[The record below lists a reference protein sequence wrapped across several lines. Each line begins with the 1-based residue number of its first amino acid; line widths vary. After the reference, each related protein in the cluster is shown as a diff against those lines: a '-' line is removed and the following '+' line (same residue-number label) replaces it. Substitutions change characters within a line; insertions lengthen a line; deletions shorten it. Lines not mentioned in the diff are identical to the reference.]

1 MSESLNNKTAIVTG
15 ASRGIGKAIAL
26 SLAKAGVKV
35 VLAARHQ
42 DDLELAKTEILK
54 NGGQCIAVQ
63 ADVGEEADIG
73 HLIEK
78 TTDAFGTVDILVNN
92 AGFGIFSKVADTSV
106 KDFDGMMNVNLRGVF
121 LCCRGVL
128 PTMIRQKGG
137 AIINIASLA
146 GKNSFVGGAT
156 YSATKWG
163 LLGFSRSLMLEVRDY
178 NIRVV
183 AICPGSVNTSF
194 SDHSK
199 DAEKI
204 IQPQDVADTVLF
216 ALTMPG
222 RSNVS
227 EIDIR
232 PTINP
237 K

>member
-1 MSESLNNKTAIVTG
+1 MSDSLNNKTAIVTG

-35 VLAARHQ
+35 VLAARQ
-42 DDLELAKTEILK
+42 QTDLESAKTEILK

-63 ADVGEEADIG
+63 TDVAKEADID

-92 AGFGIFSKVADTSV
+92 AGFGIFSKVAATSA

-199 DAEKI
+199 DSEKI

-216 ALTMPG
+216 ALTMPA

>member
-1 MSESLNNKTAIVTG
+1 MSETLKNKTAVVTG
-15 ASRGIGKAIAL
+15 ASRGIGKSIAL
-26 SLAKAGVKV
+26 SLANAGVNV
-35 VLAARHQ
+35 VLAARSQ
-42 DDLELAKTEILK
+42 NDLESAANEIRK
-54 NGGQCIAVQ
+54 NGGQCIVIQ
-63 ADVGEEADIG
+63 ADVSEETEVIR
-73 HLIEK
+73 LMEK
-78 TTDAFGTVDILVNN
+78 TTETFRTIDILVNN
-92 AGFGIFSKVADTSV
+92 AGYGIFSKVVDTAV
-106 KDFDGMMNVNLRGVF
+106 GDFDGMMSVNLRGVF
-121 LCCRGVL
+121 LCCKAVL
-128 PTMIRQKGG
+128 PTMIRQKRG

-163 LLGFSRSLMLEVRDY
+163 LLGFSRSLMLEVRDF

-183 AICPGSVNTSF
+183 TICPGSVNTSF

-199 DAEKI
+199 DSDKI

-216 ALTMPG
+216 ALTMPA

-232 PTINP
+232 PTVKP

>member
-1 MSESLNNKTAIVTG
+1 MSESLNNKTAIITG
-15 ASRGIGKAIAL
+15 ASKGIGKTIAL

-35 VLAARHQ
+35 VIAARHQ
-42 DDLELAKTEILK
+42 EDLESAAKEIQK

-63 ADVGEEADIG
+63 ADVAEEAHVE
-73 HLIEK
+73 HLIKK
-78 TTDAFGTVDILVNN
+78 TTDAFGTVDILINN
-92 AGFGIFSKVADTSV
+92 AGYGIFSKVAETAV
-106 KDFDGMMNVNLRGVF
+106 KDFDGMMKVNLRGVF
-121 LCCRGVL
+121 LCCKGVI
-128 PTMIRQKGG
+128 PTMMLQKNG

-163 LLGFSRSLMLEVRDY
+163 LLGFSRSLMLEVRDF
-178 NIRVV
+178 NIRVI

-199 DAEKI
+199 DSEKI

-216 ALTMPG
+216 ALTMPA

>member
-26 SLAKAGVKV
+26 SLSKVGVKV

-42 DDLELAKTEILK
+42 DDLESAKTEILN
-54 NGGQCIAVQ
+54 NGGRCISVK
-63 ADVGEEADIG
+63 ADVAKEADID

-78 TTDAFGTVDILVNN
+78 TTNAYGTVDILVNN
-92 AGFGIFSKVADTSV
+92 AGFGIFSKVAETSV

-128 PTMIRQKGG
+128 PTMIRQRSG
-137 AIINIASLA
+137 AIINIVSLA

-163 LLGFSRSLMLEVRDY
+163 LLGFSRSLMLEIRDY

-183 AICPGSVNTSF
+183 AICPGSVNTAF

-199 DAEKI
+199 DSEKI

-216 ALTMPG
+216 ALTMPA

>member
-1 MSESLNNKTAIVTG
+1 MTG
-15 ASRGIGKAIAL
+15 ASRGIGKAIAF

-35 VLAARHQ
+35 VLAARNQ
-42 DDLELAKTEILK
+42 VDLESAEREIHK

-63 ADVGEEADIG
+63 ANVGEEAHVDR
-73 HLIEK
+73 LIK
-78 TTDAFGTVDILVNN
+78 RTMDAFGAIDILVNN
-92 AGFGIFSKVADTSV
+92 AGYGIFSKVADTAV

-121 LCCRGVL
+121 LCCKGVL
-128 PTMIRQKGG
+128 PQMIRQKSG
-137 AIINIASLA
+137 AIISIASLA

-163 LLGFSRSLMLEVRDY
+163 LLGFSRSLMLEVRDF

-183 AICPGSVNTSF
+183 SICPGSVNTSF

-199 DAEKI
+199 DSDKI

-216 ALTMPG
+216 ALTMPA

>member
-1 MSESLNNKTAIVTG
+1 MSESLSNKTAIVTG
-15 ASRGIGKAIAL
+15 ASKGIGKAIAL
-26 SLAKAGVKV
+26 SLTGAGVKV
-35 VLAARHQ
+35 VLAARHLE
-42 DDLELAKTEILK
+42 DLESVEKEIRAHRGECLT
-54 NGGQCIAVQ
+54 VQ
-63 ADVGEEADIG
+63 ADVSKEADVDRLIDKAIG
-73 HLIEK
+73 
-78 TTDAFGTVDILVNN
+78 AFGAVDILVNN

-121 LCCRGVL
+121 LCCKGIL
-128 PTMIRQKGG
+128 PTMIRQKSG

-163 LLGFSRSLMLEVRDY
+163 LLGFSRSLMLEVREF

-199 DAEKI
+199 DSEKI

-216 ALTMPG
+216 ALTMPA

-232 PTINP
+232 PTSP

>member
-1 MSESLNNKTAIVTG
+1 MSETLKNKTAVVTG
-15 ASRGIGKAIAL
+15 ASRGIGKSIAL
-26 SLAKAGVKV
+26 SLANAGVNV
-35 VLAARHQ
+35 VLAARSQ
-42 DDLELAKTEILK
+42 NDLESAANEIRK
-54 NGGQCIAVQ
+54 NGGQCIVIQ
-63 ADVGEEADIG
+63 ADVSEETEVIR
-73 HLIEK
+73 LMEK
-78 TTDAFGTVDILVNN
+78 TTETFGTIDILVNN
-92 AGFGIFSKVADTSV
+92 AGYGIFSKVVDTAV
-106 KDFDGMMNVNLRGVF
+106 GDFDGMMSVNLRGVF
-121 LCCRGVL
+121 LCCKAVL
-128 PTMIRQKGG
+128 PTMIRQKRG

-163 LLGFSRSLMLEVRDY
+163 LLGFSRSLMLEVRDF

-183 AICPGSVNTSF
+183 TICPGSVNTSF

-199 DAEKI
+199 DSDKI

-216 ALTMPG
+216 ALTMPA

-232 PTINP
+232 PTVKP

>member
-1 MSESLNNKTAIVTG
+1 MSESLKKKTAIITG
-15 ASRGIGKAIAL
+15 ASKGIGKAIAL
-26 SLAKAGVKV
+26 SLAGAGANV

-42 DDLELAKTEILK
+42 EDLASAEKEVRSLGGECLAVLGDVSKESDVDLIVEK
-54 NGGQCIAVQ
+54 AIQKFGGV
-63 ADVGEEADIG
+63 DV
-73 HLIEK
+73 
-78 TTDAFGTVDILVNN
+78 LVNN
-92 AGFGIFSKVADTSV
+92 AGYGVFSKVADTTV
-106 KDFDGMMNVNLRGVF
+106 KDFDGMMKVNLRGVF
-121 LCCRGVL
+121 LCCKGVL
-128 PTMIRQKGG
+128 PAMIRQNSG

-163 LLGFSRSLMLEVRDY
+163 LLGFSRSLMLEVREF

-194 SDHSK
+194 SDHSR

-204 IQPQDVADTVLF
+204 IQPEDVAETVLF
-216 ALTMPG
+216 ALTMPA

-232 PTINP
+232 PTISP

>member
-1 MSESLNNKTAIVTG
+1 MSESLNNKTAVITG
-15 ASRGIGKAIAL
+15 ASKGIGKAIAL
-26 SLAKAGVKV
+26 SLAGAGVKV
-35 VLAARHQ
+35 VLAARHRK
-42 DDLELAKTEILK
+42 DLESVEKEIRAH
-54 NGGQCIAVQ
+54 GGESLVVR
-63 ADVGEEADIG
+63 ADVSKETDVERLFDKAI
-73 HLIEK
+73 HAFEK
-78 TTDAFGTVDILVNN
+78 VDILVNN
-92 AGFGIFSKVADTSV
+92 AGYGIFSKVADTSV

-121 LCCRGVL
+121 LCCKGIL
-128 PTMIRQKGG
+128 PAMIRQKGG

-163 LLGFSRSLMLEVRDY
+163 LLGFSRSLMLEVREV

-199 DAEKI
+199 DSEKI

-216 ALTMPG
+216 ALTMPA

-232 PTINP
+232 PTNP

>member
-1 MSESLNNKTAIVTG
+1 MSDSLNNKTAIVTG

-35 VLAARHQ
+35 VLAARQ
-42 DDLELAKTEILK
+42 QTDLESAKTEILK

-63 ADVGEEADIG
+63 ADVAKEADID

-92 AGFGIFSKVADTSV
+92 AGFGIFSKVAATSV

-199 DAEKI
+199 DSEKI

-216 ALTMPG
+216 ALTMPA